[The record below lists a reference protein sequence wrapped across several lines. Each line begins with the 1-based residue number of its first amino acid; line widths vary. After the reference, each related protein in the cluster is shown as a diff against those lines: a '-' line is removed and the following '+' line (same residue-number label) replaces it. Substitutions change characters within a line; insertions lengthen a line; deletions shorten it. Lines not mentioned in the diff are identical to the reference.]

1 MPLNG
6 RESITIPSD
15 YLDSRERFIA
25 EGHLLSVQARSF
37 YHAPDPVSV
46 DALTTEV
53 AYLGA
58 KDASTLVI
66 VSSGTH
72 GVEGYAG
79 AACQLRF
86 MQAYCAQ
93 FEKTGIA
100 YLLVHAVNPWG
111 YLHGRR
117 VTQEGVDLNRNFV
130 DFPAAS
136 STPSIYRDYHDILV
150 SQFRPF
156 PAGLWNE
163 LSLLSHGLTRHS
175 RRQLQAAVTAGQY
188 DCDNGLFYG
197 GSAPTISRLV
207 WEDIVRTYATDRERV
222 FLLDLHT
229 GLGKR
234 GEGELISY
242 LPRNA
247 ADFQTMSDWF
257 DGELRSMQGGESV
270 SVAIRGTLTEGF
282 DKSLEGQSYAV
293 GLEFGTVSG
302 LTVLNA
308 LRADQWCHNHAATVE
323 PWRREQIRQRMKQAF
338 VGEDE
343 EWRHRVA
350 TRFDDVMCRLITGL
364 SSTPANS

>member
-1 MPLNG
+1 MPLIDY
-6 RESITIPSD
+6 ESITIPSN

-25 EGHLLSVQARSF
+25 EGLRLGAQARCF
-37 YHAPDPVSV
+37 YHAS
-46 DALTTEV
+46 DAVAADTLTTDV
-53 AYLGA
+53 VYLGA
-58 KDASTLVI
+58 RDAATLVI

-79 AACQLRF
+79 AACQLHF
-86 MQAYCAQ
+86 MQAYRAH
-93 FEKTGIA
+93 FEKSDIA

-111 YLHGRR
+111 YLHCRR

-130 DFPAAS
+130 DFPLES
-136 STPSIYRDYHDILV
+136 TTPSIYRDYHDILV
-150 SQFRPF
+150 SQFRPL

-163 LSLLSHGLTRHS
+163 LSLLSRGLTRHS

-188 DCDNGLFYG
+188 DCDDGLFYG

-207 WEDIVRTYATDRERV
+207 WEDIVRTYATDRGRV

-234 GEGELISY
+234 GAGELISY
-242 LPRNA
+242 LPPDA
-247 ADFQTMSDWF
+247 ADFQEMSGWF

-270 SVAIRGTLTEGF
+270 SAAIRGTLTEGF
-282 DKSLEGQSYAV
+282 DKSLDGQSYAV

-302 LTVLNA
+302 LAVLNA
-308 LRADQWCHNHAATVE
+308 LRADQWCRNHAATVA

-338 VGEDE
+338 VLDDE
-343 EWRHRVA
+343 EWRRRVA

-364 SSTPANS
+364 SRTPANS